1 MTPTTTPRPDNPGGN
16 LLHNMSAPPAASI
29 AHKAP
34 AGRTYGIGLVC
45 RIPDDCQKNAT
56 KNATAW
62 LSILDNKRR
71 RIGAERAESELR
83 DRLNR
88 HAREVGLPPAAV
100 VQDAARQG
108 DRDCT
113 DLLTV
118 LTVLAKSA
126 GHVYLRDKEPDL
138 ARLVPG
144 RRVVVVVPPRKTRSK
159 TP

>member
-1 MTPTTTPRPDNPGGN
+1 MTRAANPRPDNPGGN
-16 LLHNMSAPPAASI
+16 LLHNMSCPPRTRVT
-29 AHKAP
+29 HKA
-34 AGRTYGIGLVC
+34 ADGRTYGTGLVC
-45 RIPDDCQKNAT
+45 RIPDDCR

-62 LSILDNKRR
+62 LSKLDNKRR
-71 RIGAERAESELR
+71 RLGDERAEHELR

-88 HAREVGLPPAAV
+88 HARKVKLPPAAV
-100 VQDAARQG
+100 VQDTARQG
-108 DRDCT
+108 DKECN

-138 ARLVPG
+138 ARFTPG